1 VARSYGF
8 DEQALSKLMIDLGF
22 NICSYNALT
31 RKLQIGKDMNW
42 GAGNNL
48 YVRNIKLAQILLS
61 SANRYDVIGM
71 RL

>member
-31 RKLQIGKDMNW
+31 RRLQIGKDMSW
-42 GAGNNL
+42 DTGNNL

>member
-31 RKLQIGKDMNW
+31 RRLQIGKDMSW
-42 GAGNNL
+42 DTGNNL
-48 YVRNIKLAQILLS
+48 YVRNIKLAQKLLS
-61 SANRYDVIGM
+61 SANRYDVIGI